1 MMERMRSLKEN
12 NKLAVRVSLLA
23 LFLLLVTSLDRQ
35 YVLWLREFKASDPS
49 LRAFLD
55 AVYPF
60 ISYASNGASF
70 IAIISLFF
78 ILAVF
83 YNKRLYETGTAL
95 SIGFVATGLA
105 AQILKHLIGR
115 ARPKLTDSFFMIG
128 PTWKSGYD
136 SFPSG
141 HTAIAFCIAYILAQ
155 YYPRYRILFF
165 LCAVVVGAGRLKI
178 PSHFLSDVFAGAIFG
193 LFMGKL
199 AYHYFTSFVAGKK
212 AADAFHGKTLS

>member
-1 MMERMRSLKEN
+1 MHSLKEN

-35 YVLWLREFKASDPS
+35 YVLWLREFKTGNPS
-49 LRAFLD
+49 LRALLD

-60 ISYASNGASF
+60 INYASHGVSF
-70 IAIISLFF
+70 IALIILFF

-95 SIGFVATGLA
+95 CIGFVATGLA
-105 AQILKHLIGR
+105 VQILKHLIGR
-115 ARPKLTDSFFMIG
+115 ARPKHADSFIMIG
-128 PTWKSGYD
+128 PSWKSGYD

-141 HTAIAFCIAYILAQ
+141 HTAGAFCLAYILSR
-155 YYPRYRILFF
+155 YYPKYRILFF
-165 LCAVVVGAGRLKI
+165 LCAVLVGVGRLKI

-199 AYHYFTSFVAGKK
+199 AFHYFASFMEREKS
-212 AADAFHGKTLS
+212 ADAFHWKKLS